1 MGAAANPI
9 AQDVDGFLRIL
20 YSKFPHPAIHQ
31 LIRKD
36 MRP

>member
-1 MGAAANPI
+1 MGAGGNPI
-9 AQDVDGFLRIL
+9 ALDVDGFLRVL